1 MSGMER
7 PEGLMQDGKLPRR
20 CLLGLRAWPSTVFL
34 TRSQRS
40 ENVKLESDCHK
51 VFCAHNF
58 GSHFLLV
65 STGGGAVNKQGE
77 LKCKKKF
84 KMLKTQDKTP
94 YLRK

>member
-1 MSGMER
+1 VGHGPVTDLESTTHTRMSGMER

-65 STGGGAVNKQGE
+65 STGGGGSK
-77 LKCKKKF
+77 
-84 KMLKTQDKTP
+84 
-94 YLRK
+94 